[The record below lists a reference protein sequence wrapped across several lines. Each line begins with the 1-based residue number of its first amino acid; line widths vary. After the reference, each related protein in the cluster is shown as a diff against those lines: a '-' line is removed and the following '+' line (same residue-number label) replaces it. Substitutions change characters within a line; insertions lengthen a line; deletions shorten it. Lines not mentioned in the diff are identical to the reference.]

1 MQENARYEFGDEEYS
16 HAKAYSM
23 AIAAKLAYENTDI
36 IRCEVAKWGFPHF
49 QVYRYHTSGRPPSIP
64 CVPFSEHFSAFLVA
78 DV

>member
-49 QVYRYHTSGRPPSIP
+49 QVYR
-64 CVPFSEHFSAFLVA
+64 
-78 DV
+78 

>member
-36 IRCEVAKWGFPHF
+36 IRCEVAKWGFPNF
-49 QVYRYHTSGRPPSIP
+49 QVYRYLTSRAARP
-64 CVPFSEHFSAFLVA
+64 AFLA
-78 DV
+78 FQCIPGC